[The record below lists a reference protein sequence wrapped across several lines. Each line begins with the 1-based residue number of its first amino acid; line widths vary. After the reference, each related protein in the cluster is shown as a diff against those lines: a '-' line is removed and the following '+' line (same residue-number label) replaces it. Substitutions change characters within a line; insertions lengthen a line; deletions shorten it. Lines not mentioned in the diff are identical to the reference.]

1 MSKSA
6 IEVFLHAGIVALS
19 KDVTDY
25 GPRSVCPYYNLK
37 ITHREGSPYPK
48 FVTCDRPVGLNNLK
62 KAKGQSEAV
71 NRRTDNAMAKRKK
84 GRKEQTM
91 GDKILHK
98 KSKDRAT
105 RSLLKSGIEIRRSW
119 NVSSVTHDFPLILW
133 FLLPINLKTTR
144 STIQPFRIL

>member
-37 ITHREGSPYPK
+37 ITHREDFPYPK

-84 GRKEQTM
+84 NRKEQTI
-91 GDKILHK
+91 GDKILHTK
-98 KSKDRAT
+98 NKDRAT

-119 NVSSVTHDFPLILW
+119 KVSSVTHDFPLILW
-133 FLLPINLKTTR
+133 FLLQINLTTR

>member
-62 KAKGQSEAV
+62 KAKEQSEAV

-84 GRKEQTM
+84 RPKGTNNGRQNTT
-91 GDKILHK
+91 HK

-105 RSLLKSGIEIRRSW
+105 RSLLKSGIEIRRS
-119 NVSSVTHDFPLILW
+119 
-133 FLLPINLKTTR
+133 
-144 STIQPFRIL
+144 